1 MWICG
6 IPESVVKQVKYRYDC
21 LNCGTPMYMV
31 NIYIEEEKDVI
42 NLSPLIGFEIHCDE
56 CGCRTKF
63 FNDYKVSDKE
73 NSNSEKDKQKTEE

>member
-1 MWICG
+1 MWVCG

-21 LNCGTPMYMV
+21 PNCGTPMYMV

-42 NLSPLIGFEIHCDE
+42 NLSPLIGFEIYCDK
-56 CGCRTKF
+56 CGCRIKF